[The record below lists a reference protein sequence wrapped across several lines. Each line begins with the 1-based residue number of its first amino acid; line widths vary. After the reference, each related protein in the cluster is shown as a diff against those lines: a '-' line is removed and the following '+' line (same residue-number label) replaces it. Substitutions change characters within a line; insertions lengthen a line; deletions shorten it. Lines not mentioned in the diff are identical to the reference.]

1 MEEYT
6 RYSEQI
12 ESKLNSLA
20 LPGNPARL
28 YDPIRYSLRLKGK
41 RLRPVLTLAACD
53 LFGGQAEDAID
64 AAAGIEIFH
73 NFTLLH
79 DDIMDQAPL
88 RRGKETVYKKW
99 NTNVAIL
106 SGDTMFALAYRLIS
120 AKRSDNLKDIL
131 DTFTQAAIEVCEGQQ
146 IDMDFET
153 ATNVT
158 IPAYIEM
165 IRLKTAV
172 LLGACLKIGAL
183 SANADIRQ
191 ADLLYDFGIYAGLA
205 FQLQD
210 DLLDAFASNEKFG
223 KSIGGDILANKKTFL
238 YLKCL
243 ELASQT
249 DHTKLSELFSG
260 SISYDPEVK
269 ILRVLEIYNRYN
281 IRQLAKEEMERYF
294 NKAISCLHMVKADE
308 HKKAQLRNYAE
319 WLYKRDY

>member
-1 MEEYT
+1 MKDYNRFYELVDN
-6 RYSEQI
+6 
-12 ESKLNSLA
+12 KLNELT
-20 LPGNPARL
+20 LPVAPARL
-28 YDPIRYSLRLKGK
+28 YDPIRYSLQLKGK

-53 LFGGQAEDAID
+53 LFGGLAEDAID

-106 SGDTMFALAYRLIS
+106 SGDTMFALAYRLMS
-120 AKRSDNLKDIL
+120 AKRSGNLKDIL
-131 DTFTQAAIEVCEGQQ
+131 DTFTRAAIEVCEGQR

-153 ATNVT
+153 TADVT

-172 LLGACLKIGAL
+172 LLGASLRIGAL
-183 SANADIRQ
+183 SANADHEQ
-191 ADLLYDFGIYAGLA
+191 ADLIYDFGIYAGLA

-243 ELASQT
+243 EIASET
-249 DHTKLSELFSG
+249 DKKVLSGLFFG
-260 SISYDPEVK
+260 TLNYDPEIK
-269 ILRVLEIYNRYN
+269 ILRVLELYNRYN
-281 IRQLAKEEMERYF
+281 IRQLATIEMERFF
-294 NKAISCLHMVKADE
+294 NKAIECLTLVNADKN
-308 HKKAQLRNYAE
+308 KKIQLQHYAE